1 MNAFLCR
8 RHHPDFR
15 SQREGWT
22 EGRVRIAT
30 NQGTEEGDREGD
42 NQSDPFRAID
52 LKGFKTTEIGGMP
65 LNRNEGRR
73 RKKIEGRKGG
83 DRTRP
88 VNFRG
93 VEKSLER

>member
-15 SQREGWT
+15 SQREGWA
-22 EGRVRIAT
+22 EERVRIAT

-73 RKKIEGRKGG
+73 RKKIEGWEGKGETELVQTILG
-83 DRTRP
+83 
-88 VNFRG
+88 
-93 VEKSLER
+93 ELKKA